1 MKRFPRLS
9 FFFLLPLS
17 LPSFAAPPASPAS
30 AVVFSAPSTP
40 VTRVVLYPGSA
51 LVERAMRVKAGAE
64 SLEIVGLPANFDAGS
79 VRIEADSGIEI
90 GELVWRDSARN
101 APLNAEEARLEAE
114 VQKLSDRLK
123 TADVESKTA
132 KRELKYLEA
141 LASPNENDFADAAN
155 PARALEVIRQ
165 GSLRAER
172 RILDAEAQKHD
183 LEKQLEALNN
193 DLARIRPNV
202 VTVRALSVRLRARN
216 DGEVRLAYLFNDA
229 GWRPAY
235 RALLDS
241 ERGTVRLERTAQI
254 AQRSGEDWN
263 HIRLS
268 LSSSAP
274 QRRTSGPQP
283 HPWDVNLQDVVARH
297 AGKAT
302 AEYPSGYP
310 MAAAMAVASPAMA
323 EASRERSDAQAPLF
337 EVGVA
342 QSEYATEYAIPGT
355 VSLTADGRKV
365 VVSLGDLKIP
375 VTLEAEIVP
384 RLEKAAY
391 LVARGKLPD
400 GIWPAGEMQ
409 LYRNGAHIGTTYWNA
424 NQNDRNALLLPFGRD
439 DLIQVAHKAEEDQR
453 GKSGFVGRYAERRIA
468 NAYTVTNRHRRAVD
482 IVVLESSPVGRNEA
496 VEIER
501 RFIPAAIE
509 EGWNGQKG
517 VIAWKQTL
525 NAGQDANFAADYR
538 IRWPKDRQ
546 IIGLP

>member
-1 MKRFPRLS
+1 MKTFPRLS
-9 FFFLLPLS
+9 FFFLLPFS
-17 LPSFAAPPASPAS
+17 LPLFAAPPASPAS
-30 AVVFSAPSTP
+30 AVGFSTPSTP
-40 VTRVVLYPGSA
+40 VTRIVLYPGSA
-51 LVERAMRVKAGAE
+51 LVERAARVKAGAE
-64 SLEIVGLPANFDAGS
+64 SLEIVGLPASFDAGS

-114 VQKLSDRLK
+114 AQKLSDRLK
-123 TADVESKTA
+123 TIDVESKTA
-132 KRELKYLEA
+132 ERELKYLEA
-141 LASPNENDFADAAN
+141 LASPNQNDFADAAN

-172 RILDAEAQKHD
+172 RILDVEAQKRD
-183 LEKQLEALNN
+183 LEKQLKALND
-193 DLARIRPNV
+193 DLAHIRPNV
-202 VTVRALSVRLRARN
+202 ATVRTLSVRLRARN

-241 ERGTVRLERTAQI
+241 EHGTVRLERTAQI

-263 HIRLS
+263 RVRLS
-268 LSSSAP
+268 LSTSAP
-274 QRRTSGPQP
+274 QRSASGPQP
-283 HPWDVNLQDVVARH
+283 YPWNVNLQDVVARR
-297 AGKAT
+297 ANAV
-302 AEYPSGYP
+302 ADYPPVYP
-310 MAAAMAVASPAMA
+310 MAMAAAPA
-323 EASRERSDAQAPLF
+323 ERRDAQDPLF
-337 EVGVA
+337 ETGIT

-355 VSLTADGRKV
+355 VSLPADGRKV
-365 VVSLGDLKIP
+365 AVSLGDLKIP

-400 GIWPAGEMQ
+400 GVWPAGEMQ
-409 LYRNGAHIGTTYWNA
+409 LYRNGAYIGATHWNA

-439 DLIQVAHKAEEDQR
+439 DLIQVAYKAEEDQR
-453 GKSGFVGRYAERRIA
+453 GKSGFVGQYAERRIA
-468 NAYTVTNRHRRAVD
+468 DTYTVTNRHRRTVD
-482 IVVLESSPVGRNEA
+482 IVVLESSPVGRNDA

-501 RFIPAAIE
+501 HFTPVASE
-509 EGWNGQKG
+509 EDWRGQKG

-525 NAGQDANFAADYR
+525 GAGQDASFAADYR

-546 IIGLP
+546 IIGVP